1 MIKKERKEMIMLFIM
16 MMLLAFGSGSHS
28 DDVKNLRLDS
38 LYLCVNLLSFF
49 FLLVPSRSLAKLGL
63 NIWV

>member
-1 MIKKERKEMIMLFIM
+1 MINKERKEMIMLFIM

-38 LYLCVNLLSFF
+38 PFLCLNLLSFF
-49 FLLVPSRSLAKLGL
+49 FSCA
-63 NIWV
+63 